1 MPEQPYDKETLFLHN
16 AEMGLGAWAWGDR
29 TLWNYGKGYTEI
41 DIEQA
46 FRTSL
51 AAGVNLVDTAEV
63 YGAGRSERFLGQFL
77 KATTTPV
84 LVATKFMP
92 YPWRLNRSALMRSL
106 DHSLER
112 LGLERVDLYQIH
124 WPFPPMPV
132 EFWVEELAK
141 AVKSGKVRTAGVS
154 NYNKIQLQRAYT
166 VLSKHN
172 IPLASNQVEYHLLDR
187 TVEKNGLLDRCK
199 ELGVRLIAYSPLAK
213 GLLTGK
219 YTLESP
225 PPGLRSHQ
233 PLSKMKAL
241 PGLIALMTEI
251 GHGHGGKTPGQVAL
265 NWLIC
270 KGALPIPGA
279 KNAKQAEQNT
289 GALGWR
295 LTPEEIKKLDAASNQ
310 FTK

>member
-1 MPEQPYDKETLFLHN
+1 MPELAKETLFLHN
-16 AEMGLGAWAWGDR
+16 AEMGLGAWAWGDKSM
-29 TLWNYGKGYTEI
+29 WNYGHGYTDG

-46 FRTSL
+46 FKNSL
-51 AAGVNLVDTAEV
+51 AAGITLIDTAEV
-63 YGAGRSERFLGQFL
+63 YGSGRSEILTGSL
-77 KATTTPV
+77 VKSAGTPI
-84 LVATKFMP
+84 LIATKFMP
-92 YPWRLNRSALMRSL
+92 FPWRLNRNALMHAL

-112 LGLERVDLYQIH
+112 LGLDHVDLYQIH

-132 EFWVEELAK
+132 EYWVEQLAQ
-141 AVKSGKVRTAGVS
+141 AVKSGKTLTAGIS
-154 NYNKIQLQRAYT
+154 NYSKMQMQHAYS
-166 VLSKHN
+166 VLAKYD
-172 IPLASNQVEYHLLDR
+172 IPLASNQVEYHLLNR

-219 YTLESP
+219 YTAENP
-225 PPGLRSHQ
+225 APGLRS
-233 PLSKMKAL
+233 SKFIRVQKEL
-241 PGLIALMTEI
+241 PKLISLMTEI
-251 GHGHGGKTPGQVAL
+251 GQGHGGKIPAQVAL

-279 KNAKQAEQNT
+279 KTGKQAEQNA

-295 LTPEEIKKLDAASNQ
+295 LTAEEVKALDDASNQ

>member
-1 MPEQPYDKETLFLHN
+1 MPELAKETLFLHN
-16 AEMGLGAWAWGDR
+16 AEMGLGAWAWGDKSM
-29 TLWNYGKGYTEI
+29 WNYGHGYTDA

-46 FRTSL
+46 FQTSL
-51 AAGVNLVDTAEV
+51 AAGINLIDTAEV
-63 YGAGRSERFLGQFL
+63 YGSGRSERLTGSLL
-77 KATTTPV
+77 KTTGTSI
-84 LVATKFMP
+84 LIATKFMP
-92 YPWRLNRSALMRSL
+92 FPWRLGRNELMHAL

-112 LGLERVDLYQIH
+112 LGLDHVDLYQIH

-132 EFWVEELAK
+132 EFWVEQLAQ
-141 AVKSGKVRTAGVS
+141 AVKSGKTRTGGVS
-154 NYNKIQLQRAYT
+154 NYSKTQMQRAIT
-166 VLSKHN
+166 ILSKYN
-172 IPLASNQVEYHLLDR
+172 IPLASNQVEYHLLNR

-219 YTLESP
+219 YTSQNP
-225 PPGLRSHQ
+225 APGLRSTKFARVQ
-233 PLSKMKAL
+233 KEL
-241 PGLIALMTEI
+241 PKLIALMTEI
-251 GHGHGGKTPGQVAL
+251 GQGHGGKIPAQVAL

-279 KNAKQAEQNT
+279 KTGKQAEQNA

-295 LTPEEIKKLDAASNQ
+295 LTAEEVKALDDASDQ